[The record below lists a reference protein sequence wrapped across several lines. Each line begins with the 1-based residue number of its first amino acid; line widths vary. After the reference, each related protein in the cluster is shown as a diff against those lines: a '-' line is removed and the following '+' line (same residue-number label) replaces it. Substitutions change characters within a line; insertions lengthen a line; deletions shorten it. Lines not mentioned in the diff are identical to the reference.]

1 MSTEVV
7 AATQP
12 KKIVAENLKKA
23 RKAAGLTQDK
33 ASALLKIRRSV
44 LGSYEEG
51 RAMPPIVLFPMI
63 ADLYGIVDWKRFIRD
78 ENFNPNRQ
86 GTVPPPPSI
95 IDIAYKALPKKLK
108 EMADTLLNLR

>member
-1 MSTEVV
+1 MST
-7 AATQP
+7 AAVGVIQP
-12 KKIVAENLKKA
+12 KKAVAENLRKA

-33 ASALLKIRRSV
+33 ASGLLKIRRSV

-78 ENFNPNRQ
+78 ENFNPRSQ
-86 GTVPPPPSI
+86 GNVPPPPSI
-95 IDIAYKALPKKLK
+95 VDIAYKALPKKLK
-108 EMADTLLNLR
+108 KMADILLNLR